1 VTTKRTKDT
10 KICNFRG
17 TSPRGEILESR
28 GEFPLK
34 KVFFVTFVFFVVASS
49 SKAQVMS
56 TKPSPAPGIQDNS
69 FLMEEAYNQ
78 EQGIVQHISTFRK
91 HRGSSDFDASFTQE
105 WPIGSITHQLS
116 YDLPLIRSA
125 RQTGIGDVRVNYR
138 YQLEGSGETRLA
150 VSPRLSLTL
159 PTGDWKKGRGSGA
172 VGIETMLPVSYV
184 LSPLFTTHSN
194 AGLAFTPSARNSA
207 GERANSFA
215 LTLAQSLIV
224 TAHPN
229 IQFLVET
236 VYTRDQSVIAR
247 NSTEWSDDLVISPG
261 VRGALNFAS
270 GLQIVPGLAVPL
282 GAGPSRGDRSLF
294 FYLSFEHPFARTSAK
309 N

>member
-1 VTTKRTKDT
+1 
-10 KICNFRG
+10 
-17 TSPRGEILESR
+17 
-28 GEFPLK
+28 
-34 KVFFVTFVFFVVASS
+34 VFFVIFVVTSPS
-49 SKAQVMS
+49 NAQVAAT
-56 TKPSPAPGIQDNS
+56 TKPSAPPGIQDNS

-78 EQGIVQHISTFRK
+78 EQGIVQHITTFRR

-105 WPIGSITHQLS
+105 WPVGSITHQLS

-125 RQTGIGDVRVNYR
+125 RNTGLGDVRINYR

-172 VGIETMLPVSYV
+172 AGIETMIPVSYV

-194 AGLAFTPSARNSA
+194 AGLAFTPDARNSA
-207 GERANSFA
+207 GARANSFA

-236 VYTRDQSVIAR
+236 VYTRDQSVIGE
-247 NSTEWSDDLVISPG
+247 NSTDWTDDLVISPG
-261 VRGALNFAS
+261 VRGAFNFAS

-282 GAGPSRGDRSLF
+282 GAGPSRGDRSVF
-294 FYLSFEHPFARTSAK
+294 FYLSFEHPFAKTAAK

>member
-1 VTTKRTKDT
+1 L
-10 KICNFRG
+10 NAQ
-17 TSPRGEILESR
+17 
-28 GEFPLK
+28 
-34 KVFFVTFVFFVVASS
+34 VAST
-49 SKAQVMS
+49 KA
-56 TKPSPAPGIQDNS
+56 APGIQDNS

-78 EQGIVQHISTFRK
+78 EQGIVQHIGTFRR
-91 HRGSSDFDASFTQE
+91 HRESSDFDASFTQE
-105 WPIGSITHQLS
+105 WPVGSITHQLS
-116 YDLPLIRSA
+116 YDLPLVRSA
-125 RQTGIGDVRVNYR
+125 RETGIGDVQINYR

-159 PTGDWKKGRGSGA
+159 PTGDWKKGHGSGA
-172 VGIETMLPVSYV
+172 AGIETALPVSYV

-194 AGLAFTPSARNSA
+194 AAVGFTPSARNFT

-224 TAHPN
+224 TAHPD

-236 VYTRDQSVIAR
+236 IYTRDQSVIGR
-247 NSTEWSDDLVISPG
+247 NSTEWTDDLVISPG
-261 VRGALNFAS
+261 VRGAFNFAS

-282 GAGPSRGDRSLF
+282 GAGPSRGDRSVF

>member
-1 VTTKRTKDT
+1 MTTQ
-10 KICNFRG
+10 
-17 TSPRGEILESR
+17 
-28 GEFPLK
+28 
-34 KVFFVTFVFFVVASS
+34 FFVSFVFIVVASPLT
-49 SKAQVMS
+49 AQVAS
-56 TKPSPAPGIQDNS
+56 TKPPAAPGIQDNS

-105 WPIGSITHQLS
+105 WPIHSITHQLS

-125 RQTGIGDVRVNYR
+125 RETGLGDVRINYR
-138 YQLEGSGETRLA
+138 YQLEGSGTTRLA
-150 VSPRLSLTL
+150 VSPRLSVTL

-172 VGIETMLPVSYV
+172 AGIETMIPVSYV

-194 AGLAFTPSARNSA
+194 AGLAFTPDARNSA
-207 GERANSFA
+207 GARANSYA

-236 VYTRDQSVIAR
+236 VYTRDQIVIGQ
-247 NSTEWSDDLVISPG
+247 NSTEWTDDLVISPG

-282 GAGPSRGDRSLF
+282 GAGPSRRDRSVF
-294 FYLSFEHPFARTSAK
+294 FYLSFEHPFARTAAK

>member
-1 VTTKRTKDT
+1 MIK
-10 KICNFRG
+10 
-17 TSPRGEILESR
+17 L
-28 GEFPLK
+28 
-34 KVFFVTFVFFVVASS
+34 FFVTFVIFVVTSP
-49 SKAQVMS
+49 SKAQVASPKS
-56 TKPSPAPGIQDNS
+56 TPPPGIQDNS

-78 EQGIVQHISTFRK
+78 EQGIVQHISTFRR
-91 HRGSSDFDASFTQE
+91 HRGSSGFDASFTQE

-125 RQTGIGDVRVNYR
+125 RETGIGDVRINYR

-159 PTGDWKKGRGSGA
+159 PAGDWKKGRGSGA
-172 VGIETMLPVSYV
+172 AGIETMLPVSYV
-184 LSPLFTTHSN
+184 LSPLLTTHSN
-194 AGLAFTPSARNSA
+194 AGVAFTPSARNSA
-207 GERANSFA
+207 GARANSFA

-236 VYTRDQSVIAR
+236 VYTRDQSVIGR
-247 NSTEWSDDLVISPG
+247 NSTEWTDDLVISPG
-261 VRGALNFAS
+261 VRGAFNFAS

-282 GAGPSRGDRSLF
+282 GAGPSSGDRSVF